1 MFSSHELEDVGMV
14 FPHYFHKL
22 GGIPSLIM
30 VVCSF
35 VSFCVDLPYVHGIF

>member
-22 GGIPSLIM
+22 GIPSLIM

-35 VSFCVDLPYVHGIF
+35 VSFCVDLPYVHGNF